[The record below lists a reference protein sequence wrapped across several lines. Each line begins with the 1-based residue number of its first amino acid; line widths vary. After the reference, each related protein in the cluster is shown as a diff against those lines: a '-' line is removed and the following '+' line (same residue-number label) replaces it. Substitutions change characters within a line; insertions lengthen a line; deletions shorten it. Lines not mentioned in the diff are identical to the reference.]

1 MKTALNVILC
11 CALGTLLLGGV
22 DEVRAATPAYGPMPQ
37 AQGLPAWR
45 VSPAI
50 APPVGAGIINGG
62 FETGNFTGW
71 TVVNQ
76 VDGSGDWFVYSGTV
90 SPLSFFTI
98 AAPPEGNFAA
108 TSDQTGPGSH
118 ILFQDVAL
126 APSQEHALSFILYYE
141 NQNGDFFTPASLD
154 YTVFP
159 NQQYRVD
166 VMDPAAPVDSVAPGD
181 VLANLFQTRVG
192 DPASLAPTLMTFS
205 LSAFAGRTVRLR
217 FAEVDNQFFFQGSVD
232 AVAITS
238 ASVSQPINTVPT
250 MSPAGF
256 AVVVLAVLIIGT
268 LRLTQHQRRRTG

>member
-1 MKTALNVILC
+1 
-11 CALGTLLLGGV
+11 
-22 DEVRAATPAYGPMPQ
+22 MPQ

-45 VSPAI
+45 ASPTI
-50 APPVGAGIINGG
+50 APPVSAGIINGG

-217 FAEVDNQFFFQGSVD
+217 FAEVDNQFFFQGFGGRRGHHERER
-232 AVAITS
+232 VAAHQHRPDDEPRWLCRRGPGSSDHRDPQAYSTP
-238 ASVSQPINTVPT
+238 AAADGVAR
-250 MSPAGF
+250 PAGPR
-256 AVVVLAVLIIGT
+256 VE
-268 LRLTQHQRRRTG
+268 RPPR